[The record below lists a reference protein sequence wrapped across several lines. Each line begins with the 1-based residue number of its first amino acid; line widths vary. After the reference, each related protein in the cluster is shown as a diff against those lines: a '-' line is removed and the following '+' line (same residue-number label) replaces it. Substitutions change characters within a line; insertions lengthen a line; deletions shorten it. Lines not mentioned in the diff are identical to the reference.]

1 MSNPTFID
9 LCEGGTVEEIKSFK
23 DKIELEE
30 GILFALSSG
39 NYEVIDYLLTLKP
52 DLDFIFNELFSSGED
67 HDIGSAAYLSI
78 KTKYRL
84 NDCLIAAI
92 ETFKIQEV
100 KTLVSLGA
108 NNFNHGVKTLLDTVP
123 NDLFNWVCIENL
135 NYLIKLGA
143 TNYTKIFA
151 SERFKFVNPYVLN
164 MNLVIKTLTKNKNK
178 TLRYDNIKT
187 LEVLIDRGLP
197 YNLIRACNFE
207 IQIDVRHNI
216 IKSTL
221 NTIIIDNIINIICSY
236 ATL

>member
-1 MSNPTFID
+1 MSNPDFIN
-9 LCEGGTVEEIKSFK
+9 LCEDGTVEEIKSFK

-30 GILFALSSG
+30 GILTALNSG
-39 NYEVIDYLLTLKP
+39 NYKVIDYLLTLKP
-52 DLDFIFNELFSSGED
+52 DLDFIFDELLSTGED
-67 HDIGSAAYLSI
+67 DDTGEAAYLSI

-84 NDCLIAAI
+84 NDGLIAAI

-108 NNFNHGVKTLLDTVP
+108 NNFNHGVETLLDTVP

-135 NYLIKLGA
+135 NYLIKSGA
-143 TNYTKIFA
+143 TNYKKIFA

-197 YNLIRACNFE
+197 YNLIRAGNFE
-207 IQIDVRHNI
+207 QQIDVRHNI

-221 NTIIIDNIINIICSY
+221 NNILINNIINIICNY